1 MPRNGQQLLNHI
13 ESNHIS
19 ESAQREVISKMVD
32 AIDNAALRHGLI
44 DTDGGERLFNAG
56 NHVANYA
63 HGAFELNE
71 EKINKALDNM
81 SRNSLR
87 DALLATVPGMDPP
100 ITYYDLFA
108 QDPETKKAIDDGLKV
123 LNDYADLNW
132 DLSFTVPQENL
143 INTQQDNLLN
153 ISMESDFSELSGGR
167 VAPGYNAPQQDAG
180 EIINDL
186 RTSLNIPRTQVKENA
201 GPASISLAS
210 LQEKLGQT
218 NTNLA
223 KHTASKVGSLG
234 NINDR
239 EIKKALDKFDT
250 KRLFGQRASRSH
262 QRVTDAVNS
271 MVTLKNSGE
280 GSLSASLGQVENRQ
294 EKMQRAVQWMS
305 AAQEM
310 FYQADIYVNQKD
322 PLTFAGRDRKNGAKD
337 LRNIAAREIR
347 AAEDAIRA
355 AGGEEMLQEVYR
367 GVAQQKAMAAE
378 NLMSKMDIS
387 KPTQERNGRSIDKQ
401 VEDQKH
407 EVRRLML
414 DSLAAHVSEMALHDS
429 PQNTAG
435 ANFHNIR
442 THLEG
447 NVKLAMAVYDH
458 IEGNWNNKAELDK
471 WVKDPGKMIQDIR
484 TNGDYKDLGD
494 RLMDYTKPLEHRGK
508 VMEDAN
514 KAVKKEQSGRIMG

>member
-1 MPRNGQQLLNHI
+1 
-13 ESNHIS
+13 
-19 ESAQREVISKMVD
+19 
-32 AIDNAALRHGLI
+32 
-44 DTDGGERLFNAG
+44 
-56 NHVANYA
+56 
-63 HGAFELNE
+63 
-71 EKINKALDNM
+71 
-81 SRNSLR
+81 
-87 DALLATVPGMDPP
+87 
-100 ITYYDLFA
+100 
-108 QDPETKKAIDDGLKV
+108 
-123 LNDYADLNW
+123 
-132 DLSFTVPQENL
+132 
-143 INTQQDNLLN
+143 
-153 ISMESDFSELSGGR
+153 
-167 VAPGYNAPQQDAG
+167 
-180 EIINDL
+180 
-186 RTSLNIPRTQVKENA
+186 
-201 GPASISLAS
+201 
-210 LQEKLGQT
+210 
-218 NTNLA
+218 
-223 KHTASKVGSLG
+223 
-234 NINDR
+234 
-239 EIKKALDKFDT
+239 
-250 KRLFGQRASRSH
+250 
-262 QRVTDAVNS
+262 

-337 LRNIAAREIR
+337 LRNIAAREIK

-378 NLMSKMDIS
+378 NLMSRMDIS

-442 THLEG
+442 THLEW

-458 IEGNWNNKAELDK
+458 IEENWNNKAELDK

-514 KAVKKEQSGRIMG
+514 KAVKKEQGGRIMG